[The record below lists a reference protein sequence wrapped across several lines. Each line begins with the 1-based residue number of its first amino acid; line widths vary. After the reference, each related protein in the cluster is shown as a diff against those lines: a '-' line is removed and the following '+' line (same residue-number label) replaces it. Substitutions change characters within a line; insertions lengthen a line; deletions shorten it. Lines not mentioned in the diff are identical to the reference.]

1 MTQQPGPWSAQP
13 PAAVPPQ
20 MVAPPR
26 PGESWTPAHVEAV
39 PGTEFGLVRLKVVPL
54 TSGLAVGAMI
64 AGIASIMVA
73 VLVLCF
79 GVMGAS
85 AGWGGV
91 VAGAFALLG
100 VLVGAGAMA
109 VGFAARRQ
117 IDRSGREGRVQFTGR
132 GAALAGIFCGGAGA
146 GISVLALLLA
156 LVLPS
161 S

>member
-1 MTQQPGPWSAQP
+1 M
-13 PAAVPPQ
+13 

-26 PGESWTPAHVEAV
+26 SGESWTPAHVEPV

-54 TSGLAVGAMI
+54 TSGLAIGALI
-64 AGIASIMVA
+64 AGIGSILVA
-73 VLVLCF
+73 MLVLCF

-109 VGFAARRQ
+109 VGLTARRQ

-132 GAALAGIFCGGAGA
+132 GVALTGIFCGGAGL